1 MVLMGIGVKGKYSA
15 GMGKLDNSDQIAGR
29 QEKNLNLEIG
39 PLCDFDLGWP
49 RIQRAGADGRW
60 FPRSLH
66 SAVRRAKKR
75 RGRKNRAAP
84 VGTTDKEE
92 RPGAQLCQL

>member
-15 GMGKLDNSDQIAGR
+15 GMGKLDNRDQIAGS
-29 QEKNLNLEIG
+29 QEKNPNAEIG

-49 RIQRAGADGRW
+49 RIQRAGAGDRW
-60 FPRSLH
+60 LPRSLH
-66 SAVRRAKKR
+66 SAARRAKKR

-84 VGTTDKEE
+84 VGMTDREE
-92 RPGAQLCQL
+92 SPGA

>member
-49 RIQRAGADGRW
+49 RIQRAGRMIVGYHGPSIPRPDAPKRARKKESGR
-60 FPRSLH
+60 S
-66 SAVRRAKKR
+66 
-75 RGRKNRAAP
+75 GRDDR
-84 VGTTDKEE
+84 
-92 RPGAQLCQL
+92 